1 MIKTYK
7 TAWTTLAVA
16 ALMAVSAPAAT
27 YTIDKAHTTI
37 GFAVRHMM
45 VSNVKGSFGE
55 FEGTIEFDEN
65 DPSSM
70 KASAVIQVA
79 SIDTA
84 NEKRDDHLRNED
96 FFDAPQFPTITFETT
111 RVEGELPNLTLVGNL
126 TMKGVTKEVSIPV
139 EVGGPI
145 TNPWGSVI
153 IGLSGGT
160 TINRQDFG
168 LTWSA
173 VTEAG
178 GVVVSDDVRLLLN
191 VQFTKQ

>member
-45 VSNVKGSFGE
+45 VSNVKGNFGE
-55 FEGTIEFDEN
+55 FDGTIEFDEQN
-65 DPSSM
+65 PTAL
-70 KASAVIQVA
+70 KASATIQAA
-79 SIDTA
+79 SINTA
-84 NEKRDDHLRNED
+84 NEKRDDHLRNDD
-96 FFDAPQFPTITFETT
+96 FFDVANHPTITFETT

-126 TMKGVTKEVSIPV
+126 TIRGVTKEISLPV
-139 EVGGPI
+139 ELNGPVN
-145 TNPWGSVI
+145 NPWSQTI
-153 IGLSGGT
+153 IGISGTT

-168 LTWSA
+168 VKWSNTLDGGGLVVA
-173 VTEAG
+173 DEVKLLIELEAI
-178 GVVVSDDVRLLLN
+178 
-191 VQFTKQ
+191 KQ